1 MSGAQLWAVDFT
13 ALGQTIDT
21 QRERVFQVS
30 AILACLG
37 NVLDDVYAPGAEAPD
52 LQKVTDTA
60 IWMLDRIAAR
70 LDPTL
75 LRRDHTAIAD
85 STASAVADG
94 LREAATQCRSD
105 QPALQTRLI
114 EAAHLIE
121 RLIGRDVQP

>member
-1 MSGAQLWAVDFT
+1 MNTFGST
-13 ALGQTIDT
+13 A
-21 QRERVFQVS
+21 RHS
-30 AILACLG
+30 ACG
-37 NVLDDVYAPGAEAPD
+37 NALDDVYAPGVKAPD

-85 STASAVADG
+85 SSAEAVADG

-121 RLIGRDVQP
+121 QLIGRDVQP